1 MKLYAKLDAQTQV
14 KARQHALE
22 FLDDMIQLRLAYN
35 QDFKFMS
42 YAQVLKEEPS
52 RLHKQIIFNEDG
64 TINERITP
72 FYMPIALLPKH

>member
-1 MKLYAKLDAQTQV
+1 MKLYAKLDAHTQV

-22 FLDDMIQLRLAYN
+22 FLDDMIQLRLTYN
-35 QDFKFMS
+35 QDFNFMT

-64 TINERITP
+64 TINERFNP
-72 FYMPIALLPKH
+72 LYMPIGLLPKH